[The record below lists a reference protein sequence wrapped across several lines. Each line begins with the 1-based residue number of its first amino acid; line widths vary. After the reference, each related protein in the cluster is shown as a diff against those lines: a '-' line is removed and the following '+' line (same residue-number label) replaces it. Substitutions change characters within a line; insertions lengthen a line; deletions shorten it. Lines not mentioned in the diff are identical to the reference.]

1 MVQFLNRLVNEEME
15 HTTSDYDIKGSP
27 QISQPLTPP
36 VLLNYD

>member
-1 MVQFLNRLVNEEME
+1 MFQLLNGLVNEEME

-36 VLLNYD
+36 VLLDHN